1 MGERV
6 PATVAVMR
14 FGLVGTGFWARDT
27 HGAALA
33 AAPEVEFVGA
43 WGRDP
48 GKASALAQHH
58 GVRAFDDLDAM
69 LAEVEALSFAV
80 PPHVQAPLAERAARA
95 GKHLLLEKPVALTGE
110 EAASLADAVREAGV
124 ATVVFF
130 TRRFT
135 HEGREW
141 FASLEG
147 SEWEVGQAHW
157 FGDNFEPGSP
167 FDTPWR
173 REKGGLWD
181 VGPHAV
187 ALLTAALGR
196 VTRVHAVG
204 GVRDVVHLVLE
215 HDGGATSTVT
225 LTLSAT
231 SEAAGVSFEVI
242 GPAGRLAMPTKDS
255 PSSLAAQVALGEL
268 VAAAADAAP
277 GHPPQHSCDVEFG
290 RYVTDVLAEAERQV
304 TARTT

>member
-1 MGERV
+1 
-6 PATVAVMR
+6 MR
-14 FGLVGTGFWARDT
+14 FGLVGTGSWARDT

-33 AAPEVEFVGA
+33 AAEGVEFVGV

-48 GKASALAQHH
+48 AKAAALAEHH

-69 LAEVEALSFAV
+69 LAEVDALSFAV
-80 PPHVQAPLAERAARA
+80 PPHVQAPIAERAARA
-95 GKHLLLEKPVALTGE
+95 GKHLLLEKPIALTSEDAAALVTAVE
-110 EAASLADAVREAGV
+110 EGGV

-135 HEGREW
+135 PEGREW
-141 FASLEG
+141 FAGLEG
-147 SEWEVGQAHW
+147 AAWDVGQAHW
-157 FGDNFEPGSP
+157 FGDNFTPGSP
-167 FDTPWR
+167 FDTRWR

-181 VGPHAV
+181 VGPHAI

-215 HDGGATSTVT
+215 HEGGATSTVT

-231 SEAAGVSFEVI
+231 PEAAGASFVVV
-242 GPAGRLAMPTKDS
+242 GPAGRSAMPTKDS
-255 PSSLAAQVALGEL
+255 PSSQAAQVALGEL
-268 VAAAADAAP
+268 VAVAADAAP
-277 GHPPQHSCDVEFG
+277 GRPPRHPCDVEFG
-290 RYVTDVLAEAERQV
+290 RYVTDVLVEAERQV
-304 TARTT
+304 TGRTT